1 MQAVRKDPNRTVRT
15 RQKRR
20 LKHPVNSVLAEVM
33 TDDCRTG
40 RGRTVTWMSGH
51 FVMVRL
57 VQTVPLD
64 EENCIRGRDVIS
76 GKAVRGPIDRSS
88 AVSLFS
94 TNTAL
99 RCSRQII

>member
-15 RQKRR
+15 RPKRR

-64 EENCIRGRDVIS
+64 EEYCIRGRDVIS

-88 AVSLFS
+88 AVSLF
-94 TNTAL
+94 
-99 RCSRQII
+99 CH